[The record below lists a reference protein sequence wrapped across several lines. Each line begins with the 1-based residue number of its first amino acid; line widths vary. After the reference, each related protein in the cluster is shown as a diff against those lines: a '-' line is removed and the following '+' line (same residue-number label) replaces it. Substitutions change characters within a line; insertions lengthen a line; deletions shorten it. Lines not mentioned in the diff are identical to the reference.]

1 MDRRGRYTRWRK
13 KDRLSQLLD
22 LDALLFGKRIGFEKF
37 ASGLWHWQ
45 VGGHQRSSIA
55 YQVLPGHG
63 VRLLYNHAGKGFD
76 YTLDVLTTPCHFGG
90 RRYWWVCPHCDRR
103 CRILYCR
110 GLFVCRQCSGAHYDT
125 QSTKDPLV
133 RIDNELNRLCIRLGA
148 QRITLDKIPDKPKGM
163 QWRTYMRMAMRI
175 AELQQ
180 WRLLA
185 SVIDIAKL
193 GESLGIPSPAS
204 IDDATEDLRRRMG
217 QRAGGEQWPSSN

>member
-22 LDALLFGKRIGFEKF
+22 LDSLLFGKRIGFEKF
-37 ASGLWHWQ
+37 ASGLWHWL

-63 VRLLYNHAGKGFD
+63 VRLLYNHSGKGFD
-76 YTLDVLTTPCHFGG
+76 YMLSWATTTLHFGG
-90 RRYWWVCPHCDRR
+90 HRYWWLCPHCDRR

-133 RIDNELNRLCIRLGA
+133 RIDNELNHLRAKLGV
-148 QRITLDKIPDKPKGM
+148 QSFSRETIPPKPKRM
-163 QWRTYMRMAMRI
+163 HWRTYTRLAKRI
-175 AELQQ
+175 ADLQY

-185 SVIDIAKL
+185 NAIDLAKMN
-193 GESLGIPSPAS
+193 ESMGIPAPAS
-204 IDDATEDLRRRMG
+204 IEDASKELRRLMG
-217 QRAGGEQWPSSN
+217 QQVE